1 MTQKGDRGMWLVIIY
16 LNESGDLGFDFENN
30 RPSKKFVITL
40 LVCNPAWLQEV
51 FARRCGVHS
60 RTS

>member
-1 MTQKGDRGMWLVIIY
+1 MWLVIIY